1 MSSVVSRHERCSV
14 ILSTM
19 DRPDP
24 NEKIKSLPEEIV
36 VKVQES
42 EDATSLNQ
50 VLAKYAFQ
58 HAGTD
63 ADLDRDLEAAAIDHL
78 IA

>member
-1 MSSVVSRHERCSV
+1 MEWPD
-14 ILSTM
+14 LS
-19 DRPDP
+19 
-24 NEKIKSLPEEIV
+24 EKIKSLPEEIV

-42 EDATSLNQ
+42 EDSTSLHQ
-50 VLAKYAFQ
+50 ALTKYALQ